1 MNKILKEKKNTL
13 KKLNDQRKEKGKKIK
28 VKKKTKNEIFLK
40 MLIQEVKK

>member
-40 MLIQEVKK
+40 MLI